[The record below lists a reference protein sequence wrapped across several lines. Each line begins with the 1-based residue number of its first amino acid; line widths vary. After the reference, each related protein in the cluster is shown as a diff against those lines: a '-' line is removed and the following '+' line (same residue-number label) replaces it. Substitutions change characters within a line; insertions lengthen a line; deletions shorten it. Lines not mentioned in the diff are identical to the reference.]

1 MKLNKNDLK
10 KIIQE
15 SVLKMMNEGVLEN
28 RMNELVKYLATT
40 AKDTITNWSD
50 VPEEVKSKM
59 LANIE
64 KNMQTKIDFYVSNA
78 LAVK

>member
-1 MKLNKNDLK
+1 MKLNKKDLK

>member
-50 VPEEVKSKM
+50 VPEELKSKM

-64 KNMQTKIDFYVSNA
+64 KNMQTTIDFYVSNA

>member
-50 VPEEVKSKM
+50 VPEELKSKM

-64 KNMQTKIDFYVSNA
+64 KNMQTTTDFYVSNA

>member
-64 KNMQTKIDFYVSNA
+64 KNMQTNIDFYVSNA